1 MFFRELPFVLS
12 KEEKKT
18 YLIIVAAIVFT
29 SLLETAQISALALYL
44 SSLFE
49 GVWDKGISFSSG
61 LFNNPVNLGFFEFS
75 LCLLGLIT
83 IKMSV
88 QLYTLKRVS
97 KFPYEFFLNLSQ
109 KLFFHYLEQDYETTI
124 KKNSAQLIKNCVST
138 CLQVAQGMLSSLQ
151 FVSYAVI
158 TAFLF
163 ILLFFQYFYS
173 AWSLILFFLSIG
185 IFLVAKFGNRL
196 RSLGKK
202 KESASGKCYAFL
214 ADGFYALKEIKIY
227 RKAYFFKDRF
237 LKPLEEFST
246 SIFEAAFLSQRVSPL
261 VEYASYFLLI
271 LSLNLA
277 WNFGY
282 EKEAFPEALILLA
295 LIARRLLPAVN
306 QLLSLS
312 LTLKNAESSFAS
324 LKKELQQVKKVTV
337 EDALDFNHEI
347 TLKDISYSYDGRNF
361 ALKNLSCTFKKGAYI
376 AIIGKTGSG
385 KSTLLDLLCG
395 LIKPTAGEIRVDGVF
410 LENLKALQT
419 KIGYVPQNTAL
430 IDDSLLNNIAFGEP
444 VDFKR
449 IFEVSK
455 QAHLIQ
461 FIDKLKDGF
470 DSKVGDKGILLSG
483 GERQRLSLA
492 RALYRESEVL
502 ILDEASSALDTNT
515 ENLIEAMLKAKAPN
529 QTIFSVTHRLNNM
542 EKFDQIYLMEE
553 GSILTFGTHKE
564 LLVNSS
570 LYQKLLGYNALE
582 LSLS

>member
-1 MFFRELPFVLS
+1 MFFRELPFILS

-18 YLIIVAAIVFT
+18 YLIIIAAIVLT
-29 SLLETAQISALALYL
+29 SLLETAQISALAFYL
-44 SSLFE
+44 SSIFE
-49 GVWDKGISFSSG
+49 GFWDKGISFSIRLLG
-61 LFNNPVNLGFFEFS
+61 MPINLGFFEFS
-75 LCLLGLIT
+75 LSLLGLIT
-83 IKMSV
+83 IKMFV
-88 QLYTLKRVS
+88 QLYTLKKVS

-124 KKNSAQLIKNCVST
+124 KKNSAQLIKNCLST

-158 TAFLF
+158 TTFLF
-163 ILLFFQYFYS
+163 FLLLFQYFYS

-185 IFLVAKFGNRL
+185 IFLIAKFGNKL

-202 KESASGKCYAFL
+202 KESASGQCYAFL

-271 LSLNLA
+271 LSLTLA
-277 WNFGY
+277 WSLGY
-282 EKEAFPEALILLA
+282 SKETFPEALILLA

-306 QLLSLS
+306 QLLSLN
-312 LTLKNAESSFAS
+312 LTLKNAESSFVS
-324 LKKELQQVKKVTV
+324 LKKELLEVKK
-337 EDALDFNHEI
+337 EKKEFHLDFNHEI
-347 TLKDISYSYDGRNF
+347 TLKDISYSYNGHNY
-361 ALKNLSCTFKKGAYI
+361 ALNNLSCTFKKGTYV

-395 LIKPTAGEIRVDGVF
+395 LIKPSLGEITVDGIPF
-410 LENLKALQT
+410 RDLKALQP
-419 KIGYVPQNTAL
+419 KIGYVPQHTAI
-430 IDDSLLNNIAFGEP
+430 IDDSLINNIAFGEP

-449 IFEVSK
+449 IFEASR
-455 QAHLIQ
+455 QAHLIH
-461 FIDKLKDGF
+461 FTEKLKDGF
-470 DSKVGDKGILLSG
+470 DSKVGDKGVLLSG

-492 RALYRESEVL
+492 RALYRNSEVL

-515 ENLIEAMLKAKAPN
+515 EDLIEAVLKSKAPH
-529 QTIFSVTHRLNNM
+529 QTIFSVTHRLYNM
-542 EKFDQIYLMEE
+542 ERFDQIYLMEE
-553 GSILTFGTHKE
+553 GRIQNFGTHEE
-564 LLVNSS
+564 LLNTSS
-570 LYQKLLGYNALE
+570 LYQKLLGHKTFETNR
-582 LSLS
+582 S